1 MSLTFDRFWHDL
13 RYALR
18 MMRRAPGF
26 TAVAVLSLAL
36 GIGANTAIFS
46 LLNALLLRI
55 LPVRDPGQLVELLH
69 QFPHDPRLN
78 SADVEAYEHLRGNN
92 HVLSGLIAFSRP
104 FSSPVTLGGDAPEP
118 ESIDSQCVD
127 GRFFEILGVQPV
139 VGRLITSEDDSAEAN
154 PVAVLS
160 WSYWNSRFNLD
171 PGILGKQITFEKSPV
186 TIVGVAPPSF
196 FGVQLGMTPQIW
208 LPLATSS
215 ILDRDANPGVA
226 LIGRLK
232 PGVSIEQAQA
242 ELATL
247 YFQTLDQAKLKTD
260 YYLRNL
266 KFELEPVRANSV
278 LLRDQFAKPLL
289 FVMAV
294 VGLLLLIACTNVASM
309 LLARGAARERE
320 MALRVALGAGKLRLL
335 RQLLTESLLLST
347 AGTLIGMFFTY
358 YGVGALLRIM
368 ASGRP
373 IPGLPSLDIPVEPDA
388 RVLLFTTGAAVLTG
402 VLFGLVPALRAMSTA
417 PASSLRAAGKG
428 VETRFGRF
436 FGNSLVVSQV
446 ALSVLLLSAAG
457 LFLHHLSNLRNGL
470 GFQRDNLLLV
480 RLDPA
485 GSGYDAGEL
494 SRLYRELLDRLKT
507 IPGVRSATLSG
518 MTPLS
523 GAAAPRH
530 VAVEG
535 FQGKPGEN
543 RYHLFNWIAPAYF
556 ETLGTPLLAGRDFT
570 FQDRGSSRLAL
581 INRTMARFYF
591 GDGNPIGKRFTIE
604 GEQEPYEIVG
614 VVGDA
619 KYSDPRESTPNT
631 IYLTAFQEGRIIAG
645 NLVIRTN
652 LAPEAVTGEVRR
664 AVSEVLKA
672 VRVDRITT
680 MAEQVDA
687 TIVPERL
694 VAMLSGV
701 FGALGSILA
710 AIGLYGLLAFTVARR
725 VNEIGIRMALG
736 ATAADATWMILRDA
750 LKMVCGG
757 LAVGIPVAL
766 WGIRLVT
773 RVMENLP
780 VDSYGPIV
788 LGAVAMIAVALLSS
802 YVPARRAARVDPMV
816 ALRHD

>member
-1 MSLTFDRFWHDL
+1 
-13 RYALR
+13 
-18 MMRRAPGF
+18 MRRAPAF

-46 LLNALLLRI
+46 LLNALLLRM

-78 SADVEAYEHLRGNN
+78 SAGIDTYLHLRDNN
-92 HVLSGLIAFSRP
+92 RVLSGLIAVSAPGSARV
-104 FSSPVTLGGDAPEP
+104 SLGGNAPEA
-118 ESIDSQCVD
+118 ESVENQYVD
-127 GRFFEILGVQPV
+127 GRFFDVLGVQPAL
-139 VGRLITSEDDSAEAN
+139 GRLITRQDDSADAE
-154 PVAVLS
+154 PVAVVS

-171 PGILGKQITFEKSPV
+171 PAILGKQLTFKKSPV
-186 TIVGVAPPSF
+186 TIIGVTPPSF

-215 ILDRDANPGVA
+215 ILDGDANPGVA

-247 YFQTLDQAKLKTD
+247 YFQTFDQTKLKTD

-266 KFELEPVRANSV
+266 KFELGPVRANSV

-289 FVMAV
+289 FVMAI

-347 AGTLIGMFFTY
+347 AGALIGVFFAY
-358 YGVGALLRIM
+358 YGVTALLRII
-368 ASGRP
+368 ASARP
-373 IPGLPSLDIPVEPDA
+373 IPGLPSLDIPVEPDV
-388 RVLLFTTGAAVLTG
+388 RVLLFTTGIAVLTG
-402 VLFGLVPALRAMSTA
+402 VLFGLVPALRAMSA
-417 PASSLRAAGKG
+417 PPASSLRSAGKS
-428 VETRFGRF
+428 VETRFGRL
-436 FGNSLVVSQV
+436 FGNSLVVAQV

-457 LFLHHLSNLRNGL
+457 LFLDHLSSLRNGL
-470 GFQRDNLLLV
+470 GFQRDNLLLIK
-480 RLDPA
+480 LDPA
-485 GSGYDAGEL
+485 GSGYGADEL
-494 SRLYRELLDRLKT
+494 SRVYRNLLDRLKT
-507 IPGVRSATLSG
+507 IPGVRSATLSA

-535 FQGKPGEN
+535 YQGKPAEN

-556 ETLGTPLLAGRDFT
+556 ETLGTPLLAGRDFA
-570 FQDRGSSRLAL
+570 FEDRGSARLAL

-591 GDGNPIGKRFTIE
+591 GDGSPIGKRFTVE
-604 GEQEPYEIVG
+604 GEQEPYEIAG

-619 KYSDPRESTPNT
+619 KYSDPRESMPHT
-631 IYLTAFQEGRIIAG
+631 IYLTAFQEGRTIAS
-645 NLVIRTN
+645 NFVIRTN
-652 LAPEAVTGEVRR
+652 LAPDAVSGEVRR
-664 AVSEVLKA
+664 AVSEVVKG
-672 VRVDRITT
+672 VRVERVTT

-694 VAMLSGV
+694 VALLSGA
-701 FGALGSILA
+701 FGALGSTLA

-725 VNEIGIRMALG
+725 VHEIGIRMALG

-757 LAVGIPVAL
+757 LAIGIPAVL
-766 WGIRLVT
+766 WSKRLVAT
-773 RVMENLP
+773 VIAGLP
-780 VDSYGPIV
+780 LDSNTPIFAGCMTMIV
-788 LGAVAMIAVALLSS
+788 VAVLSS
-802 YVPARRAARVDPMV
+802 YVPARRAARVDPME

>member
-1 MSLTFDRFWHDL
+1 MSFSFDRLWHDL

-46 LLNALLLRI
+46 LLNALLLRM
-55 LPVRDPGQLVELLH
+55 LPVRDPGRLVELLH
-69 QFPHDPRLN
+69 QFPTDPRLN
-78 SADVEAYEHLRGNN
+78 SADFEVYEHLRDNN

-104 FSSPVTLGGDAPEP
+104 DTSRVSLGGDASEP
-118 ESIDSQCVD
+118 EDVDVQYVD
-127 GRFFEILGVQPV
+127 GRFFDVLGVQPAI
-139 VGRLITSEDDSAEAN
+139 GRLIAPEDDSAEAGL
-154 PVAVLS
+154 VAVLS
-160 WSYWNSRFNLD
+160 WSYWNSRFHRD
-171 PGILGKQITFEKSPV
+171 PAIVGKQLTFEKSPV
-186 TIVGVAPPSF
+186 TIIGVTPPAF
-196 FGVQLGMTPQIW
+196 FGVQLGLTPQIW
-208 LPLATSS
+208 LPLAVSP
-215 ILDRDANPGVA
+215 IREGGGNRGVA
-226 LIGRLK
+226 LMGRLK

-247 YFQTLDQAKLKTD
+247 YFQTFDQTKLKTD

-347 AGTLIGMFFTY
+347 AGALIGVFFAY
-358 YGVGALLRIM
+358 YGVGALLRII

-388 RVLLFTTGAAVLTG
+388 RVLLFTTGVAVLTG
-402 VLFGLVPALRAMSTA
+402 VLFGLVPALRAMSAA

-457 LFLHHLSNLRNGL
+457 LFLDHLSNLRNGL
-470 GFQRDNLLLV
+470 GFQRDNLLLI

-485 GSGYDAGEL
+485 AGYSADEL
-494 SRLYRELLDRLKT
+494 SRLYRQLLDRLQT

-523 GAAAPRH
+523 GAGASRH

-535 FQGKPGEN
+535 YPGKPEQN
-543 RYHLFNWIAPAYF
+543 RYHSLNWVAPGYF

-570 FQDRGSSRLAL
+570 FQDRGSAHLAL
-581 INRTMARFYF
+581 INRKMARFYF
-591 GDGNPIGKRFTIE
+591 GDANPIGKRFTIE
-604 GEQEPYEIVG
+604 GYQEPYVIVG

-619 KYSDPRESTPNT
+619 KYDNPRESTPNT

-652 LAPEAVTGEVRR
+652 LAPAAVTGEVRR

-672 VRVDRITT
+672 VQVERITT

-687 TIVPERL
+687 SMVPERL
-694 VAMLSGV
+694 VALLSV
-701 FGALGSILA
+701 AFGALGSILA

-725 VNEIGIRMALG
+725 INEIGIRMALG
-736 ATAADATWMILRDA
+736 ATPADAIRMVLRDA

-757 LAVGIPVAL
+757 LAIGIPVAL
-766 WGIRLVT
+766 WGKRLVT
-773 RVMENLP
+773 RVLENLP
-780 VDSYGPIV
+780 VDSYRPIV
-788 LGAVAMIAVALLSS
+788 LGTVAMIAVALLAS
-802 YVPARRAARVDPMV
+802 YVPARRAARVDPME